1 MFLSLIHIFLAG
13 YDAFAAQN
21 LLHGFACQLRMVVLL
36 AEMTEPD
43 VMKFRCSIIGKRL
56 ATIVVAQ
63 MTVISQNAILQI
75 LGIMT
80 LLEHLYTMVRLE
92 HKIVGTADKVV
103 HLFSNMPHIGDE
115 TEVYTTALHEI
126 ANIVGTVV
134 GYTERSN
141 LKLAQCESYFLLYHT
156 SMVRLLSLIH
166 I

>member
-1 MFLSLIHIFLAG
+1 
-13 YDAFAAQN
+13 
-21 LLHGFACQLRMVVLL
+21 
-36 AEMTEPD
+36 
-43 VMKFRCSIIGKRL
+43 
-56 ATIVVAQ
+56 
-63 MTVISQNAILQI
+63 
-75 LGIMT
+75 MT

-141 LKLAQCESYFLLYHT
+141 LKLAQCE
-156 SMVRLLSLIH
+156 R
-166 I
+166 

>member
-1 MFLSLIHIFLAG
+1 
-13 YDAFAAQN
+13 
-21 LLHGFACQLRMVVLL
+21 
-36 AEMTEPD
+36 
-43 VMKFRCSIIGKRL
+43 
-56 ATIVVAQ
+56 
-63 MTVISQNAILQI
+63 
-75 LGIMT
+75 MT

-92 HKIVGTADKVV
+92 HKIVGTTDKVV

-156 SMVRLLSLIH
+156 SMVRLYLLPNTIVALDALMYFTGR
-166 I
+166 IYR

>member
-1 MFLSLIHIFLAG
+1 
-13 YDAFAAQN
+13 
-21 LLHGFACQLRMVVLL
+21 MVVLL

-43 VMKFRCSIIGKRL
+43 VMKLRCSIIGKRL

-63 MTVISQNAILQI
+63 MTVISQNALLQI

-103 HLFSNMPHIGDE
+103 HLFGNMAHIGDE

-156 SMVRLLSLIH
+156 SMVRLYLLSNTIVALDALMYFTGRIYR
-166 I
+166 